1 MVADRKELAI
11 ETKMLLYVRL
21 SGAART
27 SYASSIPEF
36 IRRSGRGRHKTRRHK
51 IVKREKM
58 IRRLMIA
65 TAAALIGGGAIL
77 TSTHAADLYTPPG
90 AAEAPPVE
98 EAPPAIAE
106 TPPRVELAPP
116 AVVVVPE
123 RRVIVESGCPTLRR
137 CGYWGC

>member
-27 SYASSIPEF
+27 RYASSIPEF

-106 TPPRVELAPP
+106 TPPRVEVAPP
-116 AVVVVPE
+116 AVVVGGLAPRVLLWGLANNPS
-123 RRVIVESGCPTLRR
+123 RRIPP
-137 CGYWGC
+137 